1 MNIDVYKIPIPQNS
15 EVKWERVVERQKG
28 WGGTDGIEKMRDK
41 RTSIGRTLTPPYLT
55 GTHKY
60 IYKRYTSM

>member
-1 MNIDVYKIPIPQNS
+1 MG
-15 EVKWERVVERQKG
+15 EGGGEAERV
-28 WGGTDGIEKMRDK
+28 GGTDGIEKMRDK